1 MTTRQITFSIPTARE
16 QLASLGLAPQEIEQC
31 LQLVVQKYGDV
42 NKLTPGP
49 YSVELLVQ
57 PPPPV
62 SFTNQ
67 QMITAIY
74 NLAREQGQ
82 DGWNLLSR
90 AGLTSLIRDRQAIY
104 SGPAIESLSGLTPQE
119 RVRLGMLLGVS
130 VPVLTPP
137 TPDQPTAPDII
148 WSGPTDNRYTGRAGH
163 AINWIVIHYTAS
175 GSGQG
180 VLSWF
185 KNPSARVSAHYVL
198 DRDGTIYQVVKDEDT
213 AWHAG
218 LAARSGLSDE
228 ENAKRRDRDAQ
239 LYPNRRGIGIEIVN
253 WGLLRRDGDNYFTWF
268 NDWSTPYN
276 GEVIA
281 ARERYWATYTEQQ
294 YNKLISLVSFLCKK
308 YEVPAQFPAH
318 GPGAYHAEI
327 SDLKDFSGLL
337 GHEAIDNTKTDP
349 GGAFDWERLRQGL
362 QSS

>member
-1 MTTRQITFSIPTARE
+1 MTSKQINFSIPTARE

-31 LQLVVQKYGDV
+31 VLLVGRKYGDV
-42 NKLTPGP
+42 NKLTPGL
-49 YSVELLVQ
+49 YNVELPVQ

-67 QMITAIY
+67 QMVTAIY
-74 NLAREQGQ
+74 NLAQEEGQ

-90 AGLTSLIRDRQAIY
+90 AGLTNLIRDRQAIY
-104 SGPAIESLSGLTPQE
+104 SGPAIESLGGLTPQE
-119 RVRLGMLLGVS
+119 RVRLGMLLGVD
-130 VPVLTPP
+130 VPVLSPLA
-137 TPDQPTAPDII
+137 PDQAGAPDIT
-148 WSGPTDNRYTGRAGH
+148 WEGPTDNRSSGRAGH
-163 AINWIVIHYTAS
+163 AIDWIVVHYTAS
-175 GSGQG
+175 GSGRG

-228 ENAKRRDRDAQ
+228 ENAKRRERDAKLQ
-239 LYPNRRGIGIEIVN
+239 PNRRGIGIEVVN
-253 WGLLRRDGDNYFTWF
+253 WGLLRQDGDKYFTWF
-268 NDWSTPYN
+268 NDWTTPYT
-276 GEVIA
+276 GEVKVG
-281 ARERYWATYTEQQ
+281 RGYYWAAYAEQQ
-294 YNKLISLVSFLCKK
+294 YDKLISLASFLCKK
-308 YEVPAQFPAH
+308 YEIPAQFPVH
-318 GPGAYHAEI
+318 GPGTYHAEA
-327 SDLKDFSGLL
+327 SDLLDFRGLL

-362 QSS
+362 QGG